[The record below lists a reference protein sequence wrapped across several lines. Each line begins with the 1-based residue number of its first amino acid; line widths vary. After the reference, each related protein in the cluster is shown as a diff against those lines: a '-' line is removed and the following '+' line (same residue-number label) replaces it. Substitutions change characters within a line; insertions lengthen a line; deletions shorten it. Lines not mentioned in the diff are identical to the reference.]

1 VRKPSQ
7 TTIALI
13 EAFDCS
19 GDDLAAKS
27 RELSLMLLEQSEY
40 PFSRRQF
47 TPGHITCTAAVLD
60 PSRQRVL
67 LIFHHRLLRWL
78 LPGGHCEADDASV
91 CSVARREAIEE
102 TGVDIH
108 PRAAPL
114 VGIDVHGIPPRKK
127 EPYHLH
133 HDLIFAFNARSD
145 AIRVTEEAREVVWC
159 GIKQLER
166 YGVAQSIVRSV
177 NRALML

>member
-1 VRKPSQ
+1 MRKPSQ

-60 PSRQRVL
+60 PSRQLCEYSLRAEAHGFFRQAGNGN
-67 LIFHHRLLRWL
+67 LIH
-78 LPGGHCEADDASV
+78 
-91 CSVARREAIEE
+91 
-102 TGVDIH
+102 
-108 PRAAPL
+108 
-114 VGIDVHGIPPRKK
+114 IP
-127 EPYHLH
+127 
-133 HDLIFAFNARSD
+133 
-145 AIRVTEEAREVVWC
+145 AIRSETAT
-159 GIKQLER
+159 G
-166 YGVAQSIVRSV
+166 
-177 NRALML
+177 